1 MHGMQAHIFYTR
13 KIATI
18 LILRVTW
25 IFSREDPSY
34 TNKCAP
40 LNKPYIWVCI
50 NPLLIPVTALHKND
64 IIKQTLIKIL

>member
-1 MHGMQAHIFYTR
+1 MHGMQARKFYSR

-18 LILRVTW
+18 LILRVTG

-40 LNKPYIWVCI
+40 
-50 NPLLIPVTALHKND
+50 
-64 IIKQTLIKIL
+64 